1 MTDARTLAY
10 INLHAILGTV
20 PLLCELVPEASE
32 LIRGKNVIL
41 GFSVKDGPVG
51 SLCFADGKCWFTDS
65 CDSCHIKL
73 SFSSPEK
80 FNGMIDGTVTP
91 IPSKGL
97 TKVGFLLKTFIP
109 LTDILSRY
117 LRATD
122 EDLADEAFFEA
133 STRLMFHVIA
143 AAIGAIGNEDKVGQA
158 SASYITDGAIR
169 LMIGGEDRCYTLVA
183 KDHRLTLEAGEG
195 TPMTSFMRFDNLHV
209 ARDLFDGKINAV
221 AAVGEGK
228 VRVGGMI
235 SQVDN
240 ANRILDRVAMYL
252 A

>member
-1 MTDARTLAY
+1 MTDSRTMAY
-10 INLHAILGTV
+10 INLKAILGTV
-20 PLLCELVPEASE
+20 PLLCELVPEAAE
-32 LIRGKNVIL
+32 LIRGKNIIL
-41 GFSVKDGPVG
+41 GFAVRGGPSG
-51 SLCFADGKCWFTDS
+51 RLMFADGKCWFAEG
-65 CDSCHIKL
+65 CESCHIKL
-73 SFSSPEK
+73 SFFSPEK

-97 TKVGFLLKTFIP
+97 TRVGFLLKTFMP

-117 LRATD
+117 LRPTA
-122 EDLADEAFFEA
+122 EDLADESFFLT

-143 AAIGAIGNEDKVGQA
+143 SAIACIGNEDAVGQA
-158 SASYITDGAIR
+158 SASYITDGAVR
-169 LMIGGEDRCYTLVA
+169 LAVGGEERCYTLCA
-183 KDHRLTLEAGEG
+183 EDHRLRLCAGDEV
-195 TPMTSFMRFDNLHV
+195 PMTAYMKFENIRT

-240 ANRILDRVAMYL
+240 VNRILDRVALYL